1 MSGADA
7 AGPVADSAIEDLRAV
22 REALQRD
29 LLRILLQLDTNTGED
44 SLVRRQGQTAVAVY
58 RQVEQRLLDL
68 GDEVANVA
76 GRRAVEAVA
85 AVVGAPP
92 ATLPLDVRQELDQIV
107 NGQTAD
113 VVAVFRA
120 ANDEIRQAVARGI
133 TTGGSL
139 ADLVSSVAA
148 KLDTSI
154 KRAQFAVDA
163 AVMAAGRR
171 AVVSIALDVEEGEGE
186 RMVFVYVGPR
196 DQKNRPFC
204 RTWVGKAVVDPRSL
218 DNGQKLPVE
227 DYCGGYN
234 CRHSWAPTPIPL
246 AIDEGYRI
254 YDVDGSGAPVD
265 VTSRFQPARL
275 EAENVVDVG

>member
-7 AGPVADSAIEDLRAV
+7 AGPVADSAIADLRAV
-22 REALQRD
+22 RDGLQRD
-29 LLRILLQLDTNTGED
+29 LLRVLLQLDTEPGED

-58 RQVEQRLLDL
+58 RQVERRLASL
-68 GDEVANVA
+68 GDEIASVA
-76 GRRAVEAVA
+76 GARAVEAVA

-92 ATLPLDVRQELDQIV
+92 STLPLDVRAELDQIV
-107 NGQTAD
+107 NGQIGD

-139 ADLVSSVAA
+139 ADLVSAVSDRMDV
-148 KLDTSI
+148 TF
-154 KRAQFAVDA
+154 RQAQAAVDA

-171 AVVSIALDVEEGEGE
+171 AVVSIALDVEEDTDEQ
-186 RMVFVYVGPR
+186 MVFVYVGPR
-196 DQKNRPFC
+196 DAKNRPFC
-204 RTWVGKAVVDPRSL
+204 RQWVGKAVVDPRKL
-218 DNGQKLPVE
+218 DNGQDLPVE

-246 AIDEGYRI
+246 AIENGYRI
-254 YDVDGSGAPVD
+254 YDETGAD
-265 VTSRFQPARL
+265 VTDSFRARML
-275 EAENVVDVG
+275 EASTVVDVE

>member
-7 AGPVADSAIEDLRAV
+7 AGPIADSAIADLRAV
-22 REALQRD
+22 RDALQRD
-29 LLRILLQLDTNTGED
+29 LLRILLQLDTNPGED

-58 RQVEQRLLDL
+58 RQVDQRLARL

-76 GRRAVEAVA
+76 GARAVEAVA

-92 ATLPLDVRQELDQIV
+92 ATLPLDVRAELDTIV
-107 NGQTAD
+107 NGQIGD

-120 ANDEIRQAVARGI
+120 ANDQIREAVARGI

-139 ADLVSSVAA
+139 ADVVAEVA
-148 KLDTSI
+148 DRMDVTFKQ
-154 KRAQFAVDA
+154 AQAAVDA

-171 AVVSIALDVEEGEGE
+171 AVVSIALDVEQATDEP
-186 RMVFVYVGPR
+186 MVFVYVGPK

-204 RTWVGKAVVDPRSL
+204 AKWVGKANVDPRKL
-218 DNGQKLPVE
+218 DNGQGLPVE

-234 CRHSWAPTPIPL
+234 CRHSWAPTPLPL
-246 AIDEGYRI
+246 ALKNGYRI
-254 YDVDGSGAPVD
+254 YDETGDD
-265 VTSRFQPARL
+265 VTERFRARML
-275 EAENVVDVG
+275 EAETVVDMG

>member
-1 MSGADA
+1 VSGADA

-22 REALQRD
+22 RDALQRD
-29 LLRILLQLDTNTGED
+29 LLRILLQLDTEPGED

-58 RQVEQRLLDL
+58 RQVEQRLAAL

-76 GRRAVEAVA
+76 GARAVEAVA
-85 AVVGAPP
+85 AVVGTPP

-107 NGQTAD
+107 NGQIGD

-120 ANDEIRQAVARGI
+120 ANEDIRQAVARGI

-139 ADLVSSVAA
+139 ADIVSEVAL
-148 KLDTSI
+148 KLDTSV

-171 AVVSIALDVEEGEGE
+171 AVVSIALDIEDGGE
-186 RMVFVYVGPR
+186 RMAFVYVGPR
-196 DQKNRPFC
+196 DGKNRPFC
-204 RTWVGKAVVDPRSL
+204 RQWVGKAVVDPRKL
-218 DNGQKLPVE
+218 DNGQDLPVE
-227 DYCGGYN
+227 DFCGGYN

-254 YDVDGSGAPVD
+254 YDVQGGAPVD
-265 VTSRFQPARL
+265 ITDTFKPATL
-275 EAENVVDVG
+275 EAQNVVDVG

>member
-29 LLRILLQLDTNTGED
+29 LLRILLQLDTNPGED

-58 RQVEQRLLDL
+58 RQVEQRLAAL
-68 GDEVANVA
+68 GDEVASVA
-76 GRRAVEAVA
+76 GARAVEAVA

-107 NGQTAD
+107 DGQIGD

-120 ANDEIRQAVARGI
+120 ANEDIRQAVARGI

-139 ADLVSSVAA
+139 ADLVSSVAV
-148 KLDTSI
+148 KLDTSV

-196 DQKNRPFC
+196 DGKNRPFC
-204 RTWVGKAVVDPRSL
+204 RQWVGKAVVDPRRL
-218 DNGQKLPVE
+218 DNGQDLPVE
-227 DYCGGYN
+227 DFCGGYN

-254 YDVDGSGAPVD
+254 YDVDGSGDPVD
-265 VTSRFQPARL
+265 VTSKFQPATL
-275 EAENVVDVG
+275 EAQNVVDVG

>member
-29 LLRILLQLDTNTGED
+29 LLRILLQLDTNSGED
-44 SLVRRQGQTAVAVY
+44 SLVKRQGQTAVAVY
-58 RQVEQRLLDL
+58 RQVEQRIAAL
-68 GDEVANVA
+68 GDEVASVA
-76 GRRAVEAVA
+76 GARAVEAVA

-92 ATLPLDVRQELDQIV
+92 STLPVDVRQELDQIV
-107 NGQTAD
+107 NGQIRD
-113 VVAVFRA
+113 VVIVFRA

-148 KLDTSI
+148 QLDTSV

-171 AVVSIALDVEEGEGE
+171 AVVSIALDVQDGGEK
-186 RMVFVYVGPR
+186 MVFVYVGPR

-204 RTWVGKAVVDPRSL
+204 RTWVGKAVVDPRRL
-218 DNGQKLPVE
+218 DNGQGLPVE

-254 YDVDGSGAPVD
+254 YDVQGGAPVD
-265 VTSRFQPARL
+265 VTSTFQPARL
-275 EAENVVDVG
+275 ETQTVVAG

>member
-7 AGPVADSAIEDLRAV
+7 AGPVADSAIGDLRAV
-22 REALQRD
+22 RDALQRD
-29 LLRILLQLDTNTGED
+29 LLRVLLQLDTNPGED

-58 RQVEQRLLDL
+58 RQIERRLADL
-68 GDEVANVA
+68 GDEIANVTGA
-76 GRRAVEAVA
+76 RAVEAVA

-92 ATLPLDVRQELDQIV
+92 ATLPLDVRAELDQIV
-107 NGQTAD
+107 NGQIGD

-139 ADLVSSVAA
+139 ADLVSAVSDQMDV
-148 KLDTSI
+148 TF
-154 KRAQFAVDA
+154 RQAQAAVDA

-171 AVVSIALDVEEGEGE
+171 AVVSIALDVEEDTDEQ
-186 RMVFVYVGPR
+186 MVFVYVGPR
-196 DQKNRPFC
+196 DAKNRPFC
-204 RTWVGKAVVDPRSL
+204 RQWVGKAVVDPRKL
-218 DNGQKLPVE
+218 DNKQGLPVE

-246 AIDEGYRI
+246 ALENGYRI
-254 YDVDGSGAPVD
+254 YDETGAD
-265 VTSRFQPARL
+265 VTERFRPRML
-275 EAENVVDVG
+275 EASAVVDVG

>member
-22 REALQRD
+22 RDALQRD
-29 LLRILLQLDTNTGED
+29 LLRIMLQLDTNPGED

-58 RQVEQRLLDL
+58 RQVEQRLLAL
-68 GDEVANVA
+68 GDDVARIA
-76 GRRAVEAVA
+76 GSRAVEAVA
-85 AVVGAPP
+85 SVLGAPP
-92 ATLPLDVRQELDQIV
+92 ASLPLDVRQELDQIV
-107 NGQTAD
+107 NGQIGD
-113 VVAVFRA
+113 VTSVFRA

-139 ADLVSSVAA
+139 ADLVSEVAVQ
-148 KLDTSI
+148 LDTSF

-171 AVVSIALDVEEGEGE
+171 AVVSVALDAEDGGE

-204 RTWVGKAVVDPRSL
+204 RQWVGKAATDPRTL
-218 DNGQKLPVE
+218 DNGQGLPVE

-246 AIDEGYRI
+246 AIENGYRI
-254 YDVDGSGAPVD
+254 FDTSGGRDDVD
-265 VTSRFQPARL
+265 VTNSFRAATL
-275 EAENVVDVG
+275 EAQNVVEG

>member
-29 LLRILLQLDTNTGED
+29 LLRILLQLDTNSGED
-44 SLVRRQGQTAVAVY
+44 SLVKRQGQTAVAVY
-58 RQVEQRLLDL
+58 RQVEQRLAAL
-68 GDEVANVA
+68 GDEVASVA
-76 GRRAVEAVA
+76 GARAVEAVA

-92 ATLPLDVRQELDQIV
+92 ATLSVDVRQELDQIV
-107 NGQTAD
+107 NGQIRD

-139 ADLVSSVAA
+139 ADLVSSVAVQ
-148 KLDTSI
+148 LDTSV

-163 AVMAAGRR
+163 AVMAAGRH
-171 AVVSIALDVEEGEGE
+171 AVVSIALDLEDGGE

-204 RTWVGKAVVDPRSL
+204 RTWVGKAAVDPRKL
-218 DNGQKLPVE
+218 DNGQGLSVE

-246 AIDEGYRI
+246 ALDEGYRI
-254 YDVDGSGAPVD
+254 YDVNASGNPVD
-265 VTSRFQPARL
+265 VTSTFQPARL
-275 EAENVVDVG
+275 ETQTVVAG

>member
-7 AGPVADSAIEDLRAV
+7 AGPIADSAIEDLRAV

-44 SLVRRQGQTAVAVY
+44 SLARRQGQTAVAVY
-58 RQVEQRLLDL
+58 RQVEQRLLAL
-68 GDEVANVA
+68 GDEVASVA

-92 ATLPLDVRQELDQIV
+92 STLPFDVRQELDQIV
-107 NGQTAD
+107 NGQIGD

-120 ANDEIRQAVARGI
+120 ANDDIRQAVARGI

-139 ADLVSSVAA
+139 ADLVSSVSAQ
-148 KLDTSI
+148 LDTSI

-171 AVVSIALDVEEGEGE
+171 AVVSIALDVEDGGE

-204 RTWVGKAVVDPRSL
+204 RTWVGKAVVDPRKL
-218 DNGQKLPVE
+218 DNGQQLPVE

-254 YDVDGSGAPVD
+254 YDVQGGAPVD
-265 VTSRFQPARL
+265 VTDTFKPAML
-275 EAENVVDVG
+275 EAQTVVEG

>member
-7 AGPVADSAIEDLRAV
+7 AGPVADSAIGDLRAV
-22 REALQRD
+22 RDALQRD
-29 LLRILLQLDTNTGED
+29 LLRILLQLDTEPGED

-58 RQVEQRLLDL
+58 RQVDRRLAAL
-68 GDEVANVA
+68 GDEVASVA
-76 GRRAVEAVA
+76 GARAVEAVA

-92 ATLPLDVRQELDQIV
+92 ATLPLDVRAELDLIV
-107 NGQTAD
+107 NGQIGD
-113 VVAVFRA
+113 VVTVFRA

-139 ADLVSSVAA
+139 ADLVSAVSDQMDV
-148 KLDTSI
+148 TF
-154 KRAQFAVDA
+154 RQAQAAVDA

-171 AVVSIALDVEEGEGE
+171 AVVSIALDVEQATDEQ
-186 RMVFVYVGPR
+186 MVFVYVGPK

-204 RTWVGKAVVDPRSL
+204 AKWVGKAALDPRKL
-218 DNGQKLPVE
+218 DNGQGLPVE

-246 AIDEGYRI
+246 AIENGYRI
-254 YDVDGSGAPVD
+254 FDETGDD
-265 VTSRFQPARL
+265 VTERFRARML

>member
-22 REALQRD
+22 RDALQRD
-29 LLRILLQLDTNTGED
+29 LLRILLQLDTEPGED

-58 RQVEQRLLDL
+58 RQVEQRLAAL

-76 GRRAVEAVA
+76 GARAVEAVA
-85 AVVGAPP
+85 SVVGAPP
-92 ATLPLDVRQELDQIV
+92 STLPLDVRQELDQIV
-107 NGQTAD
+107 NGQIGD

-120 ANDEIRQAVARGI
+120 ANEDIRQAVARGI

-139 ADLVSSVAA
+139 ADIVSEVAV
-148 KLDTSI
+148 KLDTSV

-204 RTWVGKAVVDPRSL
+204 RQWVGKAVVDPRRL

-254 YDVDGSGAPVD
+254 YDVQGGAPVD
-265 VTSRFQPARL
+265 ITDTFKPATL
-275 EAENVVDVG
+275 EAQNVVDVG

>member
-7 AGPVADSAIEDLRAV
+7 AGPIADSAIADLRAV
-22 REALQRD
+22 RDALQRD
-29 LLRILLQLDTNTGED
+29 LLRILLQLDTNPGED

-58 RQVEQRLLDL
+58 RQVDQRLARL

-76 GRRAVEAVA
+76 GARAVEAVA

-92 ATLPLDVRQELDQIV
+92 ATLPLDVRAELDTIV
-107 NGQTAD
+107 NGQIGD

-120 ANDEIRQAVARGI
+120 ANDQIREAVARGI

-139 ADLVSSVAA
+139 ADVVAEVA
-148 KLDTSI
+148 DRMDVTFKQ
-154 KRAQFAVDA
+154 AQAAVDA

-171 AVVSIALDVEEGEGE
+171 AVVSIALDVEQATDEP
-186 RMVFVYVGPR
+186 MVFVYVGPK

-204 RTWVGKAVVDPRSL
+204 AKWVGKANVDPRKL
-218 DNGQKLPVE
+218 DNGQGLPVE

-246 AIDEGYRI
+246 ALQNGYRI
-254 YDVDGSGAPVD
+254 FDADGVD
-265 VTSRFQPARL
+265 VTDTFRARL
-275 EAENVVDVG
+275 LESQTTINAG

>member
-7 AGPVADSAIEDLRAV
+7 AGPIADSAIEDLRAV
-22 REALQRD
+22 RESLQRD

-58 RQVEQRLLDL
+58 RQVEQRLAAL

-76 GRRAVEAVA
+76 GARAVEAVA
-85 AVVGAPP
+85 AVVGTPP

-107 NGQTAD
+107 NGQIGD

-120 ANDEIRQAVARGI
+120 ANEDIRQAVARGI

-139 ADLVSSVAA
+139 ADIVSEVAL
-148 KLDTSI
+148 KLDTSV

-171 AVVSIALDVEEGEGE
+171 AVVSIALDIEDGGE
-186 RMVFVYVGPR
+186 RMAFVYVGPR
-196 DQKNRPFC
+196 DGKNRPFC
-204 RTWVGKAVVDPRSL
+204 RQWVGKAVVDPRKL
-218 DNGQKLPVE
+218 DNGQDLPVE
-227 DYCGGYN
+227 DFCGGYN

-254 YDVDGSGAPVD
+254 YDVQGGAPVD
-265 VTSRFQPARL
+265 VTDTFRPATF
-275 EAENVVDVG
+275 EAQNVVDVG